1 MQSPIPAV
9 GLYLTND
16 LMFLSRVG
24 GEAQQQ
30 GWRLESSPT
39 IGQLVGRIQKL
50 QADGIVPRLLIIDLA
65 LPNLVMS
72 DLVEQLSACGAA
84 FPWIAYGPHVQ
95 HEQLQAASQA
105 GCVAVLSRSEFNA
118 SYATILRK
126 YLGTP

>member
-1 MQSPIPAV
+1 MDTPIPVV

-39 IGQLVGRIQKL
+39 IPQLVGRIQKL
-50 QADGIVPRLLIIDLA
+50 QAEGIVPRLLIIDLA

-72 DLVEQLSACGAA
+72 DLVVQLSECGVK

-95 HEQLQAASQA
+95 YEQLQAASQA
-105 GCVAVLSRSEFNA
+105 GCVAVLSRGEFNG
-118 SYATILRK
+118 SYGTILRK
-126 YLGTP
+126 YLGTT